1 MADTSM
7 PEVEV
12 CMQSG
17 DSTTALGR
25 HRLLALPA
33 RGDAVLLYVEGELM
47 AVTVEAVHHFSRPSN
62 GLGPSGG
69 PGLMLVVSE
78 RPE

>member
-1 MADTSM
+1 
-7 PEVEV
+7 
-12 CMQSG
+12 MQSG
-17 DSTTALGR
+17 DRTTALGR
-25 HRLLALPA
+25 HRFVSIPA

-47 AVTVEAVHHFSRPSN
+47 AATVDAVHHFSRPSN
-62 GLGPSGG
+62 GLGPSGE